1 MIVCH
6 CNVLTKAAIL
16 GAIGTNP
23 LSMPRSP
30 VQVHKCL
37 GCAPQC
43 GRCLTTVRALLEEA
57 RISTVTVGCA
67 VCPSHD
73 GCAHNDDRPATIRPC
88 PACLMSAASRLWR
101 SDHPSR

>member
-16 GAIGTNP
+16 EAIGRNP
-23 LSMPRSP
+23 LSMPHSP

-57 RISTVTVGCA
+57 RISTVAVGCA
-67 VCPSHD
+67 ICPAHD
-73 GCAHNDDRPATIRPC
+73 GCAHNDDRQQHELTSPALPSI
-88 PACLMSAASRLWR
+88 SHIAAVAI
-101 SDHPSR
+101 

>member
-16 GAIGTNP
+16 EAIGKNP
-23 LSMPRSP
+23 LSMPQSP
-30 VQVHKCL
+30 VQVHKCM

-57 RISTVTVGCA
+57 RITTFAVGCA
-67 VCPSHD
+67 VCPSQG
-73 GCAHNDDRPATIRPC
+73 GCAHNDDQQHHDHIRPALPMVIRA
-88 PACLMSAASRLWR
+88 PAVAI
-101 SDHPSR
+101 

>member
-16 GAIGTNP
+16 DAIGSNP
-23 LSMPRSP
+23 LSMPHSP

-43 GRCLTTVRALLEEA
+43 GRCLSTVRDILAEARLTTVAA
-57 RISTVTVGCA
+57 GCA
-67 VCPSHD
+67 VCPS
-73 GCAHNDDRPATIRPC
+73 GAVCAHNDDHVLPAV
-88 PACLMSAASRLWR
+88 MMAAE
-101 SDHPSR
+101 

>member
-16 GAIGTNP
+16 EAIGKNP
-23 LSMPRSP
+23 LSMPNSP
-30 VQVHKCL
+30 VQVHKCM

-57 RISTVTVGCA
+57 RITTVAVGCA
-67 VCPSHD
+67 VCPAQS
-73 GCAHNDDRPATIRPC
+73 GCAHNDDHQHH
-88 PACLMSAASRLWR
+88 
-101 SDHPSR
+101 DHPVTAISIPARVAAVAI